1 MKPRSGRARFY
12 TLSSAGKAVN
22 QKQESEFFRLMA
34 RYAPVIMLMPAS
46 VLAGYAIGYGL
57 DYFFSTT
64 FLRFVFLILGVV
76 SGIVQLIRILGR
88 DA

>member
-1 MKPRSGRARFY
+1 
-12 TLSSAGKAVN
+12 
-22 QKQESEFFRLMA
+22 MA

-46 VLAGYAIGYGL
+46 ALAGYLLGYGL
-57 DYFFSTT
+57 DYLLSTS
-64 FLRFVFLILGVV
+64 FLRVVCLMLGVV